1 MKAMFFFFG
10 GGGVG
15 EERGRT
21 KCIMINVK
29 VNLRSGGDR
38 RLCKTV

>member
-1 MKAMFFFFG
+1 MKAIRFFG
-10 GGGVG
+10 GVRVG